1 MPREARLRSTPAREA
16 HAGARDI
23 EVVLFDV
30 GGVLLEVHG
39 IAVLMEWLEHRVTP
53 EEVWR
58 LWFAS
63 PVVRE
68 FESGRI
74 GADEFAAGML
84 DELRLDM
91 GPSAF
96 LESFIT

>member
-1 MPREARLRSTPAREA
+1 MPPEA
-16 HAGARDI
+16 HIPRAAPPNGHPRAEEI

-39 IAVLMEWLEHRVTP
+39 IAVLLEWFEHRVTP

-63 PVVRE
+63 PTARA
-68 FESGRI
+68 FEKIGR
-74 GADEFAAGML
+74 AHV
-84 DELRLDM
+84 
-91 GPSAF
+91 
-96 LESFIT
+96 